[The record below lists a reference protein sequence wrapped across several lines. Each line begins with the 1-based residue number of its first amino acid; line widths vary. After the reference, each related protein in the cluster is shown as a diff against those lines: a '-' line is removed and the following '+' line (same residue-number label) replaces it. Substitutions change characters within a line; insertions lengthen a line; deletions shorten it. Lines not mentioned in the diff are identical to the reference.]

1 MYMRAIKKAKQ
12 PLFFF
17 FSLGKNGMKEKVLLL
32 VTYLNTVEA
41 IPTGHYE
48 GTHNMT
54 ANWEP
59 KICFWEKESIN
70 SKSTIHNPQ
79 PQVYSNTHAYTFTSL
94 NKQASIGCFLIIPAG
109 SVTSV

>member
-1 MYMRAIKKAKQ
+1 MYMCAIKKAKQ
-12 PLFFF
+12 PLFFFF

-32 VTYLNTVEA
+32 FTYLNTVEA

-79 PQVYSNTHAYTFTSL
+79 PQVYSNTHADTIYQP
-94 NKQASIGCFLIIPAG
+94 KQTLDCFFFILPAR
-109 SVTSV
+109 SH